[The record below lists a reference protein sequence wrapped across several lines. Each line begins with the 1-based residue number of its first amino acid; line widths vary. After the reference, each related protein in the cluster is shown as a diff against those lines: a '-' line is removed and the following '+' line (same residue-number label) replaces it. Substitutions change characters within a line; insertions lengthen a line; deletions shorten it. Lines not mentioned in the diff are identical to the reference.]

1 MRWVSKKS
9 LHLRRQRRLAAEG
22 LHSTHS
28 TPPADSAEE
37 PDSRWAK
44 TPTSVSWHEH
54 QRVFLA
60 FRPFYFRDLGPVTKR
75 DFKKLMKERSS
86 LFKHLEDEYS
96 VDHLWQILNKFRY
109 WGVYRRVEEAA
120 RRFPDLNHPLPD
132 PPPVEDLD
140 SESSENVEGAKDVED
155 AEDAE
160 GAKDTDG

>member
-1 MRWVSKKS
+1 M
-9 LHLRRQRRLAAEG
+9 
-22 LHSTHS
+22 
-28 TPPADSAEE
+28 
-37 PDSRWAK
+37 
-44 TPTSVSWHEH
+44 
-54 QRVFLA
+54 
-60 FRPFYFRDLGPVTKR
+60 
-75 DFKKLMKERSS
+75 
-86 LFKHLEDEYS
+86 FKHLEDEYS

-155 AEDAE
+155 AEEAE